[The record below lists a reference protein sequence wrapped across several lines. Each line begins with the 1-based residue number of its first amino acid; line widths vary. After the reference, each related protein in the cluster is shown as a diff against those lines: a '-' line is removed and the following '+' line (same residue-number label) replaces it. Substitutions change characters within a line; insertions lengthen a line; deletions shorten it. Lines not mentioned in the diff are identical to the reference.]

1 VLTDDDLV
9 RLIGE
14 RDLHNEFGWRPWT
27 TRKVVWL
34 LRDEGLVTVVTGR
47 GAYVVKRG

>member
-1 VLTDDDLV
+1 MTIRKAV
-9 RLIGE
+9 R
-14 RDLHNEFGWRPWT
+14 P
-27 TRKVVWL
+27 